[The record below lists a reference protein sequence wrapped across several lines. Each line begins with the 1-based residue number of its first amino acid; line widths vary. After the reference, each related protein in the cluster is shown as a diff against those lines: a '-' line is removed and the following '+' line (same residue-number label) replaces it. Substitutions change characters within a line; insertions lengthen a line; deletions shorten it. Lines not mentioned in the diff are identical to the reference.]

1 MGLTVCTVQIGQ
13 RVAFEYA
20 AQAGLTVTEY
30 EPEGRA
36 ASDIRQLYNAIC
48 QIVDM
53 SIKEI
58 AR

>member
-1 MGLTVCTVQIGQ
+1 MGLMVCTAQIGQ

-30 EPEGRA
+30 EPDGRA
-36 ASDIRQLYNAIC
+36 ASDVRQLYNAIC

-53 SIKEI
+53 PIKEM